1 MLCFQFI
8 YNMATANDKNCT
20 FLVCTEKS
28 GVAQQEDICKH
39 LESND
44 NAVKCKGIQEAII
57 SLLAGETMPRILMT
71 IIRYCVTNDDHQV
84 KKMLMLYWELVP
96 KYGAD
101 NKLLPEMILVCNAL
115 RNDIMSPNEFIR
127 GCSLRFLC
135 KLKEQ
140 EILEP
145 LIPSIKQA
153 LTHRHS
159 YVRRNAVLTV
169 HSIYSM
175 YGEAM
180 LPDGPEL
187 MANFIATET
196 DMSARRNAFLMLFHG
211 AEQLAIEF
219 LTENADNISKYG
231 DSFALIALEL
241 SRKTCRRDPSQKA
254 RFLKS
259 LFQLLQSNSNA
270 VAYEAA
276 WTLISLSTAPTAVRN
291 AAQTFTKLL
300 LHSSDNNIKL
310 IVLDRLIELKTH
322 HNKVVQEIIMD
333 ILRALATPNI
343 DICKKTLD
351 LAVDLVNPR
360 NIEEVMATLKKEVIR
375 VQDADLDFK
384 EEYKRIL
391 IQAIHKC
398 ALKFAEVVD
407 TVVLVLLEFL
417 SGDGGVEVMKCVK
430 SVMEQYPDLRSTIL
444 EKLISNFSDISNA
457 EAYRIALWIFGEYA
471 HSGNIDE
478 ESDVS
483 EDVSLL
489 LESYRTVRE
498 HLGDAPYTTPSAA
511 AAASEGAAKEAAAVA
526 AATTK
531 NVVLKDGTYAS
542 VTTNTSAA
550 ETAAKEAASIKHLRK
565 LVVTRPDVLLGT
577 CACVCLTKL
586 NVKLL
591 TITEFNK
598 DKRGAKT
605 SMQDTNKTTLETL
618 QCCAGIASLAENKR
632 AGRVGVYAD
641 SLSRLSQCCRILLD
655 SDLRSRLA
663 DVFLFAGQEAYS
675 DMVETQRE
683 ARQTQLEVAKKTK
696 FASKVDDLIQFRQLR
711 SQVVQGGIEVDLM
724 DADDIS
730 RAVGGGAGSEDDL
743 SAPLLAKG
751 VSANKHIYQLSGYSD
766 PVYAEASLT
775 VHDYDIIL
783 EILIINRTPDTLT
796 NLTVELATVGDLKI
810 VERPQSYNIGP
821 LDERKLRAN
830 IKVSSTETSH
840 IFGTIVFDN
849 SATAQKTYVQ
859 LNDIQ
864 LDIMDY
870 IRAATCKHEEF
881 RNMWAEFEWENKVAI
896 HTNISTMKEFLNH
909 IITHTNMTC
918 MNEISDSELT
928 SNFLAANL
936 YAKSV
941 FGEDALVNI
950 SVERKDDANMT
961 AGDTNRLVGYI
972 RIRSKTQ
979 GIALSLGDRITA
991 IQRITQGFELKDA
1004 DDAAPEPSKILPT
1017 D

>member
-1 MLCFQFI
+1 
-8 YNMATANDKNCT
+8 MATANDKNCT

-28 GVAQQEDICKH
+28 GVAQQEDICKD
-39 LESND
+39 LESSD
-44 NAVKCKGIQEAII
+44 NTIKCRGIKSAII

-71 IIRYCVTNDDHQV
+71 IIRFCVTNTDHQV

-96 KYGAD
+96 KYGPD

-135 KLKEQ
+135 KLKEK

-153 LTHRHS
+153 LSHRHS
-159 YVRRNAVLTV
+159 YVRRNAVLTI
-169 HSIYSM
+169 HSIYSL
-175 YGEAM
+175 YGDAM

-187 MANFIATET
+187 IENFIKSEA
-196 DMSARRNAFLMLFHG
+196 DMSARRNAFLMLFNG
-211 AEQLAIEF
+211 ADQLAIEF
-219 LTENADNISKYG
+219 LTEQADNISKYG

-254 RFLKS
+254 RFLKC
-259 LFQLLQSNSNA
+259 LFQLLQSSSNA

-343 DICKKTLD
+343 DICKKTLG

-360 NIEEVMATLKKEVIR
+360 NIEEVMATLKKEVMR

-391 IQAIHKC
+391 IQTIHKC

-430 SVMEQYPDLRSTIL
+430 SVMEQYPDLRETIL
-444 EKLISNFSDISNA
+444 QKLIANFSDITNA
-457 EAYRIALWIFGEYA
+457 EAYRISLWIFGEYA
-471 HSGNIDE
+471 HSGSVDE
-478 ESDVS
+478 ESAS
-483 EDVSLL
+483 PESAELL
-489 LESYRTVRE
+489 LESYRTIRE
-498 HLGDAPYTTPSAA
+498 HLGNAPYTTAGAAAA
-511 AAASEGAAKEAAAVA
+511 AAASEAAVKDSG

-542 VTTNTSAA
+542 VTTDNSAA
-550 ETAAKEAASIKHLRK
+550 EAAAKEAASTKYLRK
-565 LVVTRPDVLLGT
+565 LVVSNSDILLGT

-586 NVKLL
+586 NIKLL
-591 TITEFNK
+591 TITEFNQSK
-598 DKRGAKT
+598 GGATTNMK
-605 SMQDTNKTTLETL
+605 DTNKITLETL
-618 QCCAGIASLAENKR
+618 QCCAGVASLAENKR

-641 SLSRLSQCCRILLD
+641 NLSRLAQCCRILLD
-655 SDLRSRLA
+655 SELRSRLA

-675 DMVETQRE
+675 DMVESQRQV
-683 ARQTQLEVAKKTK
+683 RQTQLEVAKKTK

-730 RAVGGGAGSEDDL
+730 RAIGGGGNADSDLTTSPSTAGQ
-743 SAPLLAKG
+743 
-751 VSANKHIYQLSGYSD
+751 SANKHIYQLSGYSD

-796 NLTVELATVGDLKI
+796 NLTIELATVGDLKI
-810 VERPQSYNIGP
+810 VERPQSYSIGP

-830 IKVSSTETSH
+830 IKVASTETSH

-870 IRAATCKHEEF
+870 IRAGTCKHEDF
-881 RNMWAEFEWENKVAI
+881 RNMWADFEWENKVAI
-896 HTNISTMKEFLNH
+896 HTNIPTLKAFLSH
-909 IITHTNMTC
+909 IIAHTNMTC
-918 MNEISDSELT
+918 LNEISESEL
-928 SNFLAANL
+928 
-936 YAKSV
+936 V
-941 FGEDALVNI
+941 
-950 SVERKDDANMT
+950 
-961 AGDTNRLVGYI
+961 
-972 RIRSKTQ
+972 
-979 GIALSLGDRITA
+979 SL
-991 IQRITQGFELKDA
+991 F
-1004 DDAAPEPSKILPT
+1004 
-1017 D
+1017 